1 MMKKIRLGLIFFGLF
16 ILALLFISPFYFVIV
31 NSIKEQREILV
42 NPAALPTKITF
53 DNFKNVW
60 EMIRFPR
67 AFFNSFVITFF
78 STLGIVVLSSMTAY
92 RITRV
97 KSRFHQLLFS
107 IFIASMV
114 IPFQSIMLPLVKV
127 VADLNISNSYVGLIL
142 CYFGFGAP
150 LAIFLYSGFVN
161 SIPRTIEEAAI
172 IDGCTTLG
180 VFIRVVFPLMAPM
193 TATVI
198 ILNTLWI
205 WNDFL
210 MPSLLLQS
218 KELKTIPIE
227 INNFFSMYTK
237 KWDLAI
243 AGLAMAISP
252 MILFF
257 LSLQKYVVSGIVA
270 GSVKG

>member
-1 MMKKIRLGLIFFGLF
+1 MKKFRMSLVSIGLIL
-16 ILALLFISPFYFVIV
+16 LAIIFLSPFYFIIV
-31 NSIKEQREILV
+31 NAVKDQKEILV
-42 NPAALPTKITF
+42 NPAALPIKVTF
-53 DNFKNVW
+53 QNFINVW
-60 EMIRFPR
+60 EIIKFPR
-67 AFFNSFVITFF
+67 AFTNSFIITVF
-78 STLGIVVLSSMTAY
+78 STAGIVVLSSMTAY

-107 IFIASMV
+107 VFIASMV

-127 VADLNISNSYVGLIL
+127 IADLNMSNSYVGLII
-142 CYFGFGAP
+142 CYFGFGSP

-161 SIPRTIEEAAI
+161 SIPKTVEEAAI
-172 IDGCTTLG
+172 IDGCSTLG
-180 VFIRVVFPLMAPM
+180 VFIKVVFPLMAPM
-193 TATVI
+193 TATVV

-218 KELKTIPIE
+218 QELKTIPLE

-252 MILFF
+252 MIIFF
-257 LSLQKYVVSGIVA
+257 LALQKYIVSGIVA